1 MNRRLSFRR
10 QNALL
15 MISMRLGYGG
25 TIIAVSFTNTR
36 TPGALLNLIHQVG
49 GFFSHFLISALLVSA
64 VMLIID
70 ALLDFVWPAVKSQ
83 TATDYFTRTNW
94 LRLRWLDNIRTIL
107 IRGCTLANSYR
118 HCFYLPPALGALFVV
133 PAAAYIG
140 GGNIDEMK
148 WLWLWLF
155 FWGLSAAVLEGVINN
170 ERHRHAE
177 K

>member
-10 QNALL
+10 QHALL
-15 MISMRLGYGG
+15 LISMRLGYGG
-25 TIIAVSFTNTR
+25 TIIAVWFTHTR
-36 TPGALLNLIHQVG
+36 TPGALLSLVHQVG

-83 TATDYFTRTNW
+83 RATDYFIRTNW
-94 LRLRWLDNIRTIL
+94 LRLRWLDNIRTL
-107 IRGCTLANSYR
+107 LVRGCNLANSYR
-118 HCFYLPPALGALFVV
+118 HCFYLPTALAALFVV

-140 GGNIDEMK
+140 GNVGQMK

-155 FWGLSAAVLEGVINN
+155 FWGLSSAVLEGVINN
-170 ERHRHAE
+170 ERNRHAE